1 LQSTSRLLSKKA
13 SSILITLSTLTRTV
27 SPIAH
32 DIHDVAQDT
41 GTQGVFKDIERGWH
55 NDVILMVRDR
65 LPKVV
70 VVLFFLFILYRVAA
84 FFARR
89 MRKAADR
96 RTDVGHAAQLRTIA
110 AIFRATTY
118 SILGF
123 LAFLQILRLLNFNYT
138 PLLASAGI
146 LGVGIGLG
154 AQSLCKDILTG
165 IFILIE
171 DQYNVGETVKIAGLT
186 GTVEDLTLRL
196 TRLRDGD
203 GTLYIIPNSQ
213 VATVSNLSRD
223 FAVGSLA
230 ISVDASADPARVLT
244 LLKTVAT
251 QVRNDETLK
260 GGVMAEPS
268 VSGIDNING
277 RALTYTISARVV
289 IAEKDNLLRCFRNR
303 IIETFKHEGI
313 PLGIDPANMLLLQQQ
328 QKPDPTAPP
337 AQQPLTSP

>member
-13 SSILITLSTLTRTV
+13 SFPLNIPSSLVQTVTPLS
-27 SPIAH
+27 H

-41 GTQGVFKDIERGWH
+41 GTQNVFKDIELDWH
-55 NDVILMVRDR
+55 KDIIVMVRDR

-70 VVLFFLFILYRVAA
+70 VVLILLFILYRVAA
-84 FFARR
+84 FFAHR

-96 RTDVGHAAQLRTIA
+96 RGDPGHAAQLRTVA

-154 AQSLCKDILTG
+154 AQSLCKDILNG

-171 DQYNVGETVKIAGLT
+171 DQYNVGETVTVAGLT
-186 GTVEDLTLRL
+186 GTVEDLTLRV

-203 GTLYIIPNSQ
+203 GTLYIVPNSQ
-213 VATVSNLSRD
+213 IATVSNLSRD

-230 ISVDASADPARVLT
+230 ISVDASADPKRVLA
-244 LLKTVAT
+244 LLRTVSE
-251 QVRNDETLK
+251 QVRNDEALK
-260 GGVMAEPS
+260 GAVMTDPS

-313 PLGIDPANMLLLQQQ
+313 PLGIDPANMLLQPQP
-328 QKPDPTAPP
+328 KPDPTAPP
-337 AQQPLTSP
+337 AQQPLSSP

>member
-1 LQSTSRLLSKKA
+1 LKKA
-13 SSILITLSTLTRTV
+13 SSLLNILGTLAQTT
-27 SPIAH
+27 SPIVNDIAH
-32 DIHDVAQDT
+32 DTDAQ
-41 GTQGVFKDIERGWH
+41 GIFKDIARDWH
-55 NDVILMVRDR
+55 NDVIVMVRDR

-70 VVLFFLFILYRVAA
+70 VVLFFLFVLYRVAA

-96 RTDVGHAAQLRTIA
+96 RADVGHAAQLRTIA
-110 AIFRATTY
+110 AIFRATSY
-118 SILGF
+118 SILAF

-154 AQSLCKDILTG
+154 AQSLCKDILNG

-171 DQYNVGETVKIAGLT
+171 DQYKVGETVKIASLT
-186 GTVEDLTLRL
+186 GTVEDLTLRT

-203 GTLYIIPNSQ
+203 GTLYIVPNSQ

-223 FAVGSLA
+223 FAVASLA
-230 ISVDASADPARVLT
+230 ISVDASADPSRVLT
-244 LLKTVAT
+244 LLKTIAS
-251 QVRNDETLK
+251 QVRNDAALK
-260 GGVMAEPS
+260 GAVMTDPA

-277 RALTYTISARVV
+277 RALTYTISARVA
-289 IAEKDNLLRCFRNR
+289 IASKDDLLRAFRNR
-303 IIETFKHEGI
+303 IIDTFKHEAI
-313 PLGIDPANMLLLQQQ
+313 PLGIDPANMLLLQQ